1 MPFVYGILPLNLVV
15 GLHQLFVVNIRVSAW
30 ISTSYISWTHVKNL
44 STNGYKLLQNM
55 SCMNKHVI
63 GLYQI
68 SKT

>member
-55 SCMNKHVI
+55 TCV
-63 GLYQI
+63 
-68 SKT
+68 